1 MLIKKGGIGSASNGG
16 HHRARLKSSI
26 SRVLLACSLLGS
38 GADAA
43 EFRFGI
49 NAEVSYK
56 ESEAEVKRRYGPFL
70 DELGR
75 VSGHK
80 FVFFPVYSD
89 RVEQAVAGQ
98 QYDLL
103 LIHTHLALKATRE
116 QKFQVLGFTDDRKN
130 NQVYFFVSA
139 DSTVK
144 SLADAGPCVFGVP
157 GMQSWATA
165 TAYSTLKGVAIAA
178 PKLEPTRFQEAV
190 PTMLEVHKAC
200 VGVTRSKSLVDDYVS
215 QKKGRVLHVTPP
227 RPLNAVIA
235 SPKVPTAVVEDIR
248 SALTT
253 VAQSKAVFDS
263 MAFKGLH
270 YSAEE
275 HRSLSDFYR

>member
-1 MLIKKGGIGSASNGG
+1 MPLRRECVGFGRTTG
-16 HHRARLKSSI
+16 HCRARLKSSI
-26 SRVLLACSLLGS
+26 SLVLLACSLLGS

-56 ESEAEVKRRYGPFL
+56 ESEAEIKRRYATFL
-70 DELGR
+70 EELGR

-116 QKFQVLGFTDDRKN
+116 HKFQVLGFTDDRKN

-144 SLADAGPCVFGVP
+144 TLAAAGSCIFGVP

-165 TAYSTLKGVAIAA
+165 TAYSTLKGAAIAA

-190 PTMLEVHKAC
+190 PIMLEVHKAC
-200 VGVTRSKSLVDDYVS
+200 VGVTRSKSLVDNYVS

-227 RPLNAVIA
+227 RPLNALIA
-235 SPKVPTAVVEDIR
+235 SPNVPTAVVEDIR
-248 SALTT
+248 SALTNM
-253 VAQSKAVFDS
+253 AQSKAVFDS
-263 MAFKGLH
+263 MAFKGVR
-270 YSAEE
+270 YSTEE
-275 HRSLSDFYR
+275 HRSLNAFYQ